1 MTLKELIDLGGYD
14 SLFVKKL
21 TDDRYS
27 KVRTYELSNNTLASV
42 VRCIRFQYHGNDVYV
57 TLY

>member
-1 MTLKELIDLGGYD
+1 MTLRELIDLGGYD
-14 SLFVKKL
+14 SLFIKKL

-27 KVRTYELSNNTLASV
+27 KVRTYELSSNTLASV
-42 VRCIRFQYHGNDVYV
+42 VRCIRFQCHGNDVYV